1 MSRRKRRCMDF
12 IYGFRNWENVVI
24 SNYNLCGRGHHL
36 YMTLSQISQF
46 IYLEMR
52 NLLPSGEKSAVA
64 TCDLAM

>member
-1 MSRRKRRCMDF
+1 MSHRKRRCMDF
-12 IYGFRNWENVVI
+12 FYCYCLWENVVI
-24 SNYNLCGRGHHL
+24 FNSNLCGHHL
-36 YMTLSQISQF
+36 CMTLSQISQF